1 LELRNCES
9 FTGLCPG
16 LNDAAGLYQGSA
28 IHAAPGSFRRVRT
41 GMYIHRG
48 TIGLYVTVFSLPMSK
63 CAVSVVCSWGQ
74 VILCILTKWH
84 RVKLPSSMEYR
95 GLCTQ
100 RFGDGA
106 DSAGSLHFLA
116 FCDESALKTASA
128 RPGGLPSRRF
138 STFKRPL
145 NDAIERC
152 GSVDLAEQERRC
164 DKTMC
169 TPSSTIG
176 STTHHPHSCVV
187 TSSGFNFG

>member
-1 LELRNCES
+1 
-9 FTGLCPG
+9 
-16 LNDAAGLYQGSA
+16 
-28 IHAAPGSFRRVRT
+28 
-41 GMYIHRG
+41 MYIHRG

-116 FCDESALKTASA
+116 FCDGSALKTASA
-128 RPGGLPSRRF
+128 RPGGLPSRRV
-138 STFKRPL
+138 STFKRLL
-145 NDAIERC
+145 NGAIERC
-152 GSVDLAEQERRC
+152 GSVDLAEQERKKGDSTRQC
-164 DKTMC
+164 VRHLRRLGVL
-169 TPSSTIG
+169 STIRIHASSHRVVSILVNL
-176 STTHHPHSCVV
+176 STSIKRRNQRGQRRPHLHRSP
-187 TSSGFNFG
+187 SRFEKWAPSFKI